1 MALMTVDERDAVLT
15 HPVFGTLTGQR
26 SEPLVQDSSLS
37 MPNCS
42 IGPAA
47 SGSSRVPI
55 VTAMLPLS
63 TRWYVRGVPQALQ
76 KLRSATFELTKVEG
90 RPRVQRRSS
99 RLTLANAMNG

>member
-1 MALMTVDERDAVLT
+1 MALMTVDVRDAVLT
-15 HPVFGTLTGQR
+15 HPVFGTLPG
-26 SEPLVQDSSLS
+26 SALSPLVQDSSLS

-42 IGPAA
+42 TGRAA
-47 SGSSRVPI
+47 SGSSRLPI

-63 TRWYVRGVPQALQ
+63 TRWYVRGVPQAWQ
-76 KLRSATFELTKVEG
+76 KLRSAMFELTKVDG